1 MSEEQPVN
9 EEQTLSEAVSEATA
23 EATEEANEIYGVK
36 EEPAVEAETPE
47 AEPEAEPAAE
57 AEAAEEQEDD
67 PLAEHLTAQDLE
79 AINSNPE
86 LQKAY
91 KSMQRGLTKKATELS
106 TRSKDLETKAG
117 VADWV
122 QNNPRKAL
130 EILAASEGIKLPDA
144 IEAKAEET
152 AISDTVATV
161 MAKWEKQLGPEAANI
176 LGPLVRETAE
186 TIATNLVRQQLGPIQ
201 QKFESR
207 ERESGIN
214 TLRTAVS
221 RFGAAVQER
230 GDEWNDAIVQEMA
243 DEMNVVSPAEGTNT
257 EQFLDSIYDRV
268 LMRRSRANAKR
279 TQLKRLRAAKTS
291 AEPTTTVRPSTEE
304 DEEITDEMSD
314 RDAIRIAVRRAQS
327 EATA

>member
-9 EEQTLSEAVSEATA
+9 EEQTLSEAISEATA
-23 EATEEANEIYGVK
+23 EATAEANEIYGVK
-36 EEPAVEAETPE
+36 EEPVETETPE

-57 AEAAEEQEDD
+57 AETAEEQEDD

-106 TRSKDLETKAG
+106 ARSKDLETKAG

-144 IEAKAEET
+144 IEARAEET
-152 AISDTVATV
+152 AISDTVSAV
-161 MAKWEKQLGPEAANI
+161 MAKWEKQLGPEAANL

-186 TIATNLVRQQLGPIQ
+186 TIAANLVRQQLGPLQ

-221 RFGAAVQER
+221 TFGAAVQER

-257 EQFLDSIYDRV
+257 AQFLDAIYDRV
-268 LMRRSRANAKR
+268 LMRHSRAEAKR